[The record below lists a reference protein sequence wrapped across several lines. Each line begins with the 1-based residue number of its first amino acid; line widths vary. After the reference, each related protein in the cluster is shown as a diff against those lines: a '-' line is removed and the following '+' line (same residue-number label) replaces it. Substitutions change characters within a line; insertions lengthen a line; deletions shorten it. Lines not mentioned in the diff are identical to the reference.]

1 MWGEVTQH
9 GISME
14 GCAATAYRFL
24 VVCFQRSVVP
34 LCYSYNNYM
43 ADSSVRARLVARR
56 LGESAL
62 YADRVAHKLRARGSA
77 TKVERDDFCN
87 MEMFS
92 KIWGLQSKVGQV
104 YLFLSNKGADSQRKR
119 EAAQRVPNPTRP
131 PVRQSMRRVFR
142 LLLFLSYLGHSSLV
156 LSALIFIFVPI
167 IILSGALSRVSCY
180 CIVVLSYSF
189 LLHLVIY
196 YRTFISDVL
205 CILRVVPYFCT
216 TVSRTD
222 SLI

>member
-1 MWGEVTQH
+1 MSPGVYGAGQHTQ
-9 GISME
+9 GDDPRPSPYKTPK
-14 GCAATAYRFL
+14 CLQVSA
-24 VVCFQRSVVP
+24 VVCRLSACTERDNDVINGALTRWCGGRSLSTAFLWRGVRRPLTASWWCVSEKCGT

-119 EAAQRVPNPTRP
+119 EAAQQVPNPTRP

-142 LLLFLSYLGHSSLV
+142 L
-156 LSALIFIFVPI
+156 
-167 IILSGALSRVSCY
+167 
-180 CIVVLSYSF
+180 
-189 LLHLVIY
+189 
-196 YRTFISDVL
+196 
-205 CILRVVPYFCT
+205 
-216 TVSRTD
+216 
-222 SLI
+222 